1 MESQSRPELADFL
14 KVSREAL
21 GYLKD
26 LGFIEVSPPADGYAN
41 PYQIWFKADDR
52 FVIVS
57 GEGWGDVASI
67 TLEHSQGLELSE
79 IDLVPRANRPKRRD
93 KRKKGNGQLQ
103 QVRDAA
109 ARLHK
114 CGLDF
119 LQGHLE
125 RFSSTRSRCR
135 RINEAR

>member
-1 MESQSRPELADFL
+1 M
-14 KVSREAL
+14 
-21 GYLKD
+21 
-26 LGFIEVSPPADGYAN
+26 EVSPPAHRSAN

-67 TLEHSQGLELSE
+67 MLEHAQGVEVSE
-79 IDLVPRANRPKRRD
+79 IDLVPPGNRPKRRD
-93 KRKKGNGQLQ
+93 KRANDNGQLQ

-109 ARLHK
+109 ERLHK
-114 CGLDF
+114 YGMDF

-125 RFSSTRSRCR
+125 RFFKHAKPLPPYKRDHDSS
-135 RINEAR
+135 